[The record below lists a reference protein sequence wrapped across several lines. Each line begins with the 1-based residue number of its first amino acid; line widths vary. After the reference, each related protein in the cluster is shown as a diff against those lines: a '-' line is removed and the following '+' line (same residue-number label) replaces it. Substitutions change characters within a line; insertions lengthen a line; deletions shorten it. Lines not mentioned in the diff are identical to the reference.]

1 MPNMT
6 DEELAGIVGGL
17 LDDCDNYYDSHL
29 KPELQ
34 RAQEYYDGEMKDAPT
49 LDGRSRAV
57 SKDVRATI
65 KKMLPSVYR
74 VFFGSDK
81 IVEYAPVSE
90 GDEEGADQAT
100 DYVNSIVLP
109 ESGGQSA
116 IYDAMHDALLKRN
129 GVLKWFVEKINETK
143 TSTHDGL
150 DMEAAAILVSDPSV
164 EIIGYAQDDLGFYT
178 LKIKRQLERKQ
189 VLLECVPRSEFRI
202 HPDAKCMDD
211 SPIVAHVTT
220 KRRGELIE
228 AGYDKA
234 TIEALSAADGADLL
248 DLDDGDEDRRAIG
261 TTAQGYHPS
270 IDEIEVAECYIRVDY
285 DGDGVAELRR
295 VIMAGGRG
303 EENIIA
309 NEPWDD
315 MVPFGDLVAEREPH
329 QWEGRSIPDDIEEI
343 QLIKTALL
351 RETLDNIYWQNNL
364 QPIVQYDSVENPE
377 SITNPTF
384 GQPIIIK
391 TGRSVQDAVGYTSVP
406 FVAAQS
412 FQMLGYMDG
421 VVTDRTGISDSASG
435 LAPDALQNT
444 TAKASAMIEQS
455 GIAQTDM
462 VVKNFAYGLQ
472 RVFKGI
478 LHLIVQHQDQPRTV
492 RLRDKW
498 VTFDPRFWDASMDAS
513 VNTGLGAGTRERDMM
528 ALQVVMGLQEKLL
541 ASFGAVDN
549 PFVKPDNLYN
559 TISRVVEATGLT
571 NTSLYIT
578 KPDDAEI
585 ERMQEAARNKPDPEA
600 VKHKNAIELEEA
612 RAKTAVTREQ
622 ARVEA
627 NRQIKQAEMMRT
639 SEDNAQ
645 KRAADAQRDER
656 RAYLEQQRLEG
667 MLTIEREKIA
677 SQERV
682 AMHRADLEIKKSQ
695 ASAFA
700 LAIGQRGSHEHGQW

>member
-17 LDDCDNYYDSHL
+17 LDDCDNYYDGHI
-29 KPELQ
+29 KPDLQ
-34 RAQEYYDGEMKDAPT
+34 RAQEYYDGDMKDTPS
-49 LDGRSRAV
+49 DEGRSKAI

-74 VFFGSDK
+74 VFFSSDK
-81 IVEYAPVSE
+81 TVEYAPVAA
-90 GDEEGADQAT
+90 GDEEGAEQAT
-100 DYVNSIVLP
+100 DYVNYIVLP
-109 ESGGQSA
+109 ESGGQQA

-129 GVLKWFVEKINETK
+129 GVLKWFVEKQRETQ
-143 TSTHDGL
+143 TTTHEGL
-150 DMEAAAILVSDPSV
+150 DEQAAYILVADDSL
-164 EIIGYAQDDLGFYT
+164 EIVGADQSPDGFYT
-178 LKIKRQLERKQ
+178 LQVKRKIENKR
-189 VLLECVPRSEFRI
+189 VVLECVPRSEFRI
-202 HPDAKCMDD
+202 HPDAKCIDD

-228 AGYDKA
+228 AGYSK
-234 TIEALSAADGADLL
+234 TVIEGLPAADGADLL
-248 DLDDGDEDRRAIG
+248 DLEEDSEKKRVVG
-261 TTAQGYHPS
+261 TTSQGHHPS
-270 IDEIEVAECYIRVDY
+270 IDEIEVVESFVRVDY
-285 DGDGVAELRR
+285 DGDGIAELRR

-303 EENIIA
+303 EEHIIE

-329 QWEGRSIPDDIEEI
+329 QWEGRSIPDDIEEV
-343 QLIKTALL
+343 QRIKTVLL
-351 RETLDNIYWQNNL
+351 RNTLDNIYWQNNL
-364 QPIVQYDSVENPE
+364 QPIVQNDSVENPE
-377 SITNPTF
+377 SVTNPRF
-384 GQPIIIK
+384 GEPIRVK
-391 TGRSVQDAVGYTSVP
+391 TGKSVADAVGYSTVP

-412 FQMLGYMDG
+412 FQMLGYMDE
-421 VVTDRTGISDSASG
+421 VVTDRTGISDAASG

-455 GIAQTDM
+455 GIAQTEM
-462 VVKNFAYGLQ
+462 VVNNFAKGLQ
-472 RVFKGI
+472 RVFKGV
-478 LHLIVQHQDQPRTV
+478 LRLIVQHQDKPRTV
-492 RLRDKW
+492 RLRDEW

-528 ALQVVMGLQEKLL
+528 ALQMVMGLQEKLL

-549 PFVKPDNLYN
+549 PFVKPMNLWN
-559 TISRVVEATGLT
+559 AVSRMVEAAGLKT
-571 NTSLYIT
+571 VSLYFN
-578 KPDDAEI
+578 KPSEDEI
-585 ERMQEAARNKPDPEA
+585 AKLEEAARNRPDPEA

-656 RAYLEQQRLEG
+656 RAYLEQQKLDG
-667 MLTIEREKIA
+667 MLAIEREKIA

-682 AMHRADLEIKKSQ
+682 AMYRADLEIKKSQ

-700 LAIGQRGSHEHGQW
+700 LALGQGRAI